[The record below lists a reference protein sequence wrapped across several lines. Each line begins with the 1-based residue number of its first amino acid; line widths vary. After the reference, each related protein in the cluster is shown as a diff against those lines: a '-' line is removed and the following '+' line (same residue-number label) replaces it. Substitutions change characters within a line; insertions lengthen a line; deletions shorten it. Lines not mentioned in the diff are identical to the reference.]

1 MGTNEGGNAGEVAYV
16 PNFYMIHKFTEEL
29 YVTMSGT
36 STYGLETDYANGWI
50 GRYHALNSD
59 LMTLDFNP
67 SIVYKPVDWLSF
79 SAGGS
84 LQWMHAQL
92 TQAAPIYVG
101 GTYITD
107 ALVNLSGSSLS
118 GGANVGMTI
127 EYAENGRIGFLKRY
141 LEQ

>member
-1 MGTNEGGNAGEVAYV
+1 MRPGETKIDSAITFVIPSFEFRNTDSSPSLGTNEGGNAGEVAYV

-92 TQAAPIYVG
+92 TQAAPMSVELI
-101 GTYITD
+101 
-107 ALVNLSGSSLS
+107 
-118 GGANVGMTI
+118 
-127 EYAENGRIGFLKRY
+127 
-141 LEQ
+141 